1 MPFLIA
7 IVIGCLFLC
16 GFAILTWKRGT
27 SFSML
32 LSFSSS
38 SSIASQLSNG
48 NNNTTL
54 PQQSSSNGGGGRRGR
69 RSRRQNRLWLCLL
82 APCCNFLPWLVA
94 FLTNNVDRGA
104 LKVIWS
110 CYQIIGTV
118 SWNLSIAFP
127 APFNKLVFG
136 LGFLQVC
143 VCVCVCLCLCNCC
156 ITFLNIYIYVY
167 KCVFVEHIY
176 NTHLFENL

>member
-38 SSIASQLSNG
+38 SSIASQLRPQLSNG

-54 PQQSSSNGGGGRRGR
+54 LSSSSNGGGRGG

-136 LGFLQVC
+136 LGFLQVRA
-143 VCVCVCLCLCNCC
+143 CVCVCL
-156 ITFLNIYIYVY
+156 YI
-167 KCVFVEHIY
+167 
-176 NTHLFENL
+176 